1 MQIITS
7 REFNQRTNEVQKAA
21 KESPVLI
28 TNRGEPDLVV
38 MSYQEYEKMVGK
50 SKTLLEVFSD
60 YDPKLLEAIGE
71 IDIDIPERSAYQR
84 EKVEF
89 D

>member
-1 MQIITS
+1 
-7 REFNQRTNEVQKAA
+7 
-21 KESPVLI
+21 
-28 TNRGEPDLVV
+28 
-38 MSYQEYEKMVGK
+38 MSYQEYEKMAAK
-50 SKTLLEVFSD
+50 SKTMLEVFSD